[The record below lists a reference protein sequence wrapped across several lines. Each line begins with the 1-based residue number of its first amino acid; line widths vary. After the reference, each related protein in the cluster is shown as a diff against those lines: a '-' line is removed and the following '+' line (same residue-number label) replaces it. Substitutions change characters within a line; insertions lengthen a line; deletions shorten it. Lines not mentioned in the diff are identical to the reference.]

1 MNISIRE
8 LWVYPVK
15 SLGGA
20 RVEQAAITAAGS
32 LALDREWIVV
42 DATTDKMVWQGDI
55 PRMTLVRVALD
66 DAALTLSTDG
76 MEPLRVGR
84 EPAGEPRTL
93 TMYKRTFT
101 GIDAGDTAARL
112 V

>member
-66 DAALTLSTDG
+66 DAPGVILTTNIVNCPVDAVDIDDRVRVTFEAQDG
-76 MEPLRVGR
+76 IWYPLF
-84 EPAGEPRTL
+84 E
-93 TMYKRTFT
+93 K
-101 GIDAGDTAARL
+101 TA
-112 V
+112 